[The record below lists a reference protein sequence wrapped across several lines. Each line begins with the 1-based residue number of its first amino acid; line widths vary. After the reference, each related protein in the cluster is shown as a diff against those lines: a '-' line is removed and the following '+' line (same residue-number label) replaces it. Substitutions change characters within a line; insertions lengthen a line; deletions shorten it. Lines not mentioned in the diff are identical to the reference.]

1 MNGMPM
7 AADFRRPVLA
17 GWGFFVLA
25 LLPLAV
31 FFPLL
36 FLPLL
41 LSMALLIGAGP
52 IRAVFASSCA
62 RPGCASRGSSSLRA
76 PPLV

>member
-1 MNGMPM
+1 MNGLPRT
-7 AADFRRPVLA
+7 ADFRRPVLA
-17 GWGFFVLA
+17 GRGFFVLA
-25 LLPLAV
+25 FMPPAV

-62 RPGCASRGSSSLRA
+62 RPGRASGGLSSFRA